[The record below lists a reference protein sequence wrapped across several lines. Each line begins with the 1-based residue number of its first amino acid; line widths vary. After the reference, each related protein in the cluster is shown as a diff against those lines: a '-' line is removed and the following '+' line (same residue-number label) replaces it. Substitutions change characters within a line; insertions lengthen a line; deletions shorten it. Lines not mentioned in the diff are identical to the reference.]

1 MVIAGFYSDRQQTK
15 KTQKGAEK
23 MKYSGL
29 WKIKAAQQWDE
40 KTMGLVEKNVEDILA
55 DQSLSDDDKKML
67 YSQFLF
73 TDDGW
78 IKTMLPIPEGMDKA
92 EIDELI
98 ASGEF
103 ELYGDDMLVFE
114 KKPWKEEDGKIK
126 FDTGT
131 KGEVFGEAVDPWTEI
146 PQADDGS
153 IKYVTYTLVK
163 AD

>member
-1 MVIAGFYSDRQQTK
+1 
-15 KTQKGAEK
+15 

-40 KTMGLVEKNVEDILA
+40 KTMGLVERNVEDILA

-114 KKPWKEEDGKIK
+114 KKPWK
-126 FDTGT
+126 
-131 KGEVFGEAVDPWTEI
+131 
-146 PQADDGS
+146 
-153 IKYVTYTLVK
+153 
-163 AD
+163 